1 MSLTISNEKGLG
13 LTEVVIAIFL
23 TTVAVLAI
31 LALQPSA
38 WRTAGRS
45 DYLGRA
51 SNLLYDEMQRY
62 EATIMN
68 PCRPIPAS
76 SSTRIAYASNMTTAQ
91 SGDASFTVT
100 TIVTNLGDNSWRVTS
115 RVSWGNHPG
124 IADSIIVTRQE
135 TYRYPPGCA
144 SQ

>member
-1 MSLTISNEKGLG
+1 MCRTISDEKGIG
-13 LTEVVIAIFL
+13 LIEVVIAIFI

-51 SNLLYDEMQRY
+51 SNLLYDELQRH

-68 PCRPIPAS
+68 PCQPIPAAS
-76 SSTRIAYASNMTTAQ
+76 SSRVAYASNMNASQ
-91 SGDASFTVT
+91 AGDATFNITTTVT
-100 TIVTNLGDNSWRVTS
+100 SVGSNIWRVTTS
-115 RVSWGNHPG
+115 VAWGNHPG
-124 IADSIIVTRQE
+124 IRESMIVTRQE

>member
-1 MSLTISNEKGLG
+1 MWRTISNEKGLG
-13 LTEVVIAIFL
+13 LIEVVIAIFL

-51 SNLLYDEMQRY
+51 ANLLYDELQRY

-68 PCRPIPAS
+68 PCQPIPAAS
-76 SSTRIAYASNMTTAQ
+76 ASRVAYASNLGTSQ
-91 SGDASFTVT
+91 VGDATFTITTTVT
-100 TIVTNLGDNSWRVTS
+100 DLGSNTWRVTT
-115 RVSWGNHPG
+115 RVAWGNHPG
-124 IADSIIVTRQE
+124 ITESMIVTRQE

>member
-1 MSLTISNEKGLG
+1 MCRTISNEKGLG
-13 LTEVVIAIFL
+13 LIEVVIAIFL

-38 WRTAGRS
+38 WRTAGRA

-51 SNLLYDEMQRY
+51 SHLLYDELQRY

-68 PCRPIPAS
+68 PCQAIPAA
-76 SSTRIAYASNMTTAQ
+76 SSTRTVYASNMTNAQ
-91 SGDASFTVT
+91 AGDARFDVTTTVT
-100 TIVTNLGDNSWRVTS
+100 DLGNNSWRVTT
-115 RVSWGNHPG
+115 RVAWGNHPG
-124 IADSIIVTRQE
+124 IRESMIVTRQE